1 MAYVHCM
8 PARVVQMRHGLDNV
22 VSGVLRTHD
31 DEFPFRTRGHVVK
44 AANRVYRN
52 VTWKPS
58 AGDDVLVDGDVLSA
72 GMVVDHVEPDLL
84 DGEICR
90 HEHLD
95 ALALLLPTHPVAS
108 ATLRV
113 WRAGTPHRLRFAK
126 AITGEGKRGVRR
138 PGILHAAFDPET
150 GEWRVWTVVH
160 EGGQIATRGVDQHA
174 LPAIAAEVGH
184 EIAAPQIGEDPVR
197 PVRPSTRTPIYDP
210 PPFDDVPF

>member
-1 MAYVHCM
+1 MAYVHCV

-22 VSGVLRTHD
+22 VTGVLRTHD

-44 AANRVYRN
+44 ATNRIYRN
-52 VTWKPS
+52 CSWKPS
-58 AGDDVLVDGDVLSA
+58 AGTDVLVDGDVLAA
-72 GMVVDHVEPDLL
+72 GMVVDHVEPDLM
-84 DGEICR
+84 DGDACG

-113 WRAGTPHRLRFAK
+113 CRTGAPFRLRFAK

-138 PGILHAAFDPET
+138 PGILHASFDPE
-150 GEWRVWTVVH
+150 GALWRVWTVAQDGAVLA
-160 EGGQIATRGVDQHA
+160 GRGLDQHA
-174 LPAIAAEVGH
+174 LPAIAAEIGV
-184 EIAAPQIGEDPVR
+184 EIAAPKVGEDYEKAVR
-197 PVRPSTRTPIYDP
+197 PAARKPIYEP